1 MSLYVVATPIGQPE
15 EISQQAIKI
24 LESAEVI
31 IGEEAKVARAIL
43 KSIGL
48 KARDVEE
55 LNEHSEKEDL
65 DHLLS
70 LCKSQTVALI
80 SDCGT
85 PGFCDPGSDLV
96 QLCRKSGVTVKSVPG
111 PSSLMAFLSVCG
123 HRLNSFLFQGF
134 LPRDRAERQRAL
146 GQIEKSSYPVILMD
160 TPYRLKALLEDI
172 SFKLPKH
179 PLVLGLNLGMN
190 EEQVLE
196 GKATEILAK
205 IEVEKA
211 EFILLVRPAR
221 KD

>member
-1 MSLYVVATPIGQPE
+1 MSLFVVATPIGTPD
-15 EISQQAIKI
+15 EISRQAVKI
-24 LESAEVI
+24 LESADVI

-48 KARDVEE
+48 PARDVEQ
-55 LNEHSEKEDL
+55 LNEHSDKNDL
-65 DHLLS
+65 EHLAQ
-70 LCKSQTVALI
+70 LCTQKNVALI

-96 QLCRKSGVTVKSVPG
+96 KMCRQQGIQVRSIPG

-146 GQIEKSSYPVILMD
+146 VQIEKTKQPTILMD

-172 SFKLPKH
+172 QFKLPKH
-179 PLVLGLNLGMN
+179 QLTLGLNLGMEN
-190 EEQVLE
+190 EQILE
-196 GKATEILAK
+196 GKAGEILK
-205 IEVEKA
+205 QLEIEKA
-211 EFILLVRPAR
+211 EFILLVHRLG
-221 KD
+221 K

>member
-1 MSLYVVATPIGQPE
+1 MSLYVVATPIGKPE
-15 EISQQAIKI
+15 EISQAAIKV
-24 LESAEVI
+24 LENADVI
-31 IGEEAKVARAIL
+31 IGEEGKVARTLL

-55 LNEHSEKEDL
+55 LNEHSEKDDL
-65 DHLLS
+65 EHLVS
-70 LCKSQTVALI
+70 LCKNQTVALI

-96 QLCRKSGVTVKSVPG
+96 QRCRQLGIMVRSVPG

-146 GQIEKSSYPVILMD
+146 GVVEKSVHPVILMD

-172 SFKLPKH
+172 NFKLPKH
-179 PLVLGLNLGMN
+179 LLVLGLNLGMDD
-190 EEQVLE
+190 EQILE
-196 GKATEILAK
+196 GKASEIIKKLK
-205 IEVEKA
+205 VDKA
-211 EFILLVRPAR
+211 EFILLVR
-221 KD
+221 KK

>member
-1 MSLYVVATPIGQPE
+1 MSLHVVATPIGRSE
-15 EISQQAIKI
+15 EISAQAIKI
-24 LESAEVI
+24 LEGADVI
-31 IGEEAKVARAIL
+31 IGEEAKVARALL
-43 KSIGL
+43 KSVGL

-55 LNEHSEKEDL
+55 LNEHSAKDDL
-65 DHLLS
+65 EHLLS
-70 LCKSQTVALI
+70 LCKNQTVALI

-96 QLCRKSGVTVKSVPG
+96 QLCRKNGIAVKSVPG

-146 GQIEKSSYPVILMD
+146 GTIEKSHHPVILMD

-196 GKATEILAK
+196 GKASEILAALK
-205 IEVEKA
+205 VEKA
-211 EFILLVRPAR
+211 EFILLVRQAR
-221 KD
+221 

>member
-24 LESAEVI
+24 LETAEVI

-55 LNEHSEKEDL
+55 LNEHSEKDDL
-65 DHLLS
+65 EHLLA
-70 LCKSQTVALI
+70 LCKTKTVALI

-96 QLCRKSGVTVKSVPG
+96 QLCRKNGIPVRSVPG

-146 GQIEKSSYPVILMD
+146 GQIEKSSHPVILMD

-179 PLVLGLNLGMN
+179 PLVLGLNLGME
-190 EEQVLE
+190 EEQVME

-205 IEVEKA
+205 IEIEKA
-211 EFILLVRPAR
+211 EFILLVRQAP
-221 KD
+221 KK

>member
-1 MSLYVVATPIGQPE
+1 MSLFVVATPIGQPD
-15 EISQQAIKI
+15 EISRQAIKI
-24 LESAEVI
+24 LESADVI

-48 KARDVEE
+48 PARDVEQ
-55 LNEHSEKEDL
+55 LNEHSEKSDL
-65 DHLLS
+65 EHLVK
-70 LCKSQTVALI
+70 LCAEKNVALI

-96 QLCRKSGVTVKSVPG
+96 QLCRQKGVSVRSVPG

-146 GQIEKSSYPVILMD
+146 AQIEKSKQPVILMD

-172 SFKLPKH
+172 QFKLPKH
-179 PLVLGLNLGMN
+179 PLTLGLNLGM
-190 EEQVLE
+190 EDEQVLE
-196 GKATEILAK
+196 GKAGEVLK
-205 IEVEKA
+205 QLKVEKA
-211 EFILLVRPAR
+211 EFILLVRQA
-221 KD
+221 KN